1 MYTPANSAVIEPHV
15 ELACQVSKTGR
26 GQAASAPGERRLF
39 STPALGGR
47 CERIAK
53 RMGSASIKQNGPPP
67 QEVRAQVQRM
77 TASDVFVT
85 SPQLAAF
92 LLFVVEA
99 VLRGHGQRLKG
110 YTIGVEVLRRDT
122 SFDPQTDPI
131 VRVEATR
138 LRRAI
143 ERYYAGPGA
152 DDPVMIEL
160 PRGGYAPRISWRA
173 ELASTPIVEP
183 VLQPGNGMPTLRVA
197 PFVIVGTA
205 DTRAI
210 AAETF
215 GSRIAEVFA
224 LFEGTNVMVAAP
236 PSARHAPLA
245 AAPSSTPA
253 NRSDYRLDGT
263 IEYRGNGLVDV
274 RFKLVDESDATVIWS
289 RAFERLSDA
298 EGSGETERNIILELA
313 TAVVQPYGVISANDR
328 AKRLGTNA
336 LDPRYA
342 CLLEGGD
349 ALRSFDPAAHA
360 RVRAELERLTA
371 LDPNFAAGFTLLA
384 ALYGREHM
392 AGIGG
397 RPGEPPALDR
407 ALKAARRGIELR
419 PQSARGYHILFAIL
433 FFRGEK
439 DAGILAAEK
448 AIGLNPYD
456 ILITAEYGGRLI
468 YCGEIDRGMEMLQR
482 TVGSGAILPSWS
494 HFSLFVGHYMR
505 GDLAAARYHAGQM
518 TTETY
523 VYGQLAR
530 AVIAG
535 ADGNIEEAH
544 RAKRAIFALQPAW
557 KEDPR
562 GGIAKLINAPQIV
575 DRLHEALT
583 ATGYL
588 ESDGA

>member
-1 MYTPANSAVIEPHV
+1 
-15 ELACQVSKTGR
+15 
-26 GQAASAPGERRLF
+26 
-39 STPALGGR
+39 
-47 CERIAK
+47 
-53 RMGSASIKQNGPPP
+53 MGSASIKQNGPPP

-77 TASDVFVT
+77 TASDVFAT

-99 VLRGHGQRLKG
+99 VLRGHGERLKG

-152 DDPVMIEL
+152 EDPVMIEL
-160 PRGGYAPRISWRA
+160 PRGGYAPRVSWRA
-173 ELASTPIVEP
+173 ELASAPIVEP

-210 AAETF
+210 AAETL

-224 LFEGTNVMVAAP
+224 LFEVTNVMVAAP
-236 PSARHAPLA
+236 PNARQLPLTA
-245 AAPSSTPA
+245 AAPSAAAPSAPA

-263 IEYRGNGLVDV
+263 IEYRGNGLVDA

-289 RAFERLSDA
+289 RAFERLSDQD
-298 EGSGETERNIILELA
+298 GSGEAERNIILELA
-313 TAVVQPYGVISANDR
+313 SAVVQPYGVISANDR
-328 AKRLGTNA
+328 AKRLGTNL
-336 LDPRYA
+336 LDPRYC
-342 CLLEGGD
+342 CLLESGD

-360 RVRAELERLTA
+360 RVREGLERLTA
-371 LDPNFAAGFTLLA
+371 LDPNFAAGFSLLA

-392 AGIGG
+392 TGFGA
-397 RPGEPPALDR
+397 RPGDPPALDR

-439 DAGILAAEK
+439 DAGIQAAEK
-448 AIGLNPYD
+448 AIALNPYD

-468 YCGEIDRGMEMLQR
+468 YCGEVDRGMEMLHR
-482 TVGSGAILPSWS
+482 AVGFGAILPSWT

-518 TTETY
+518 TNETY

-530 AVIAG
+530 AVIAS
-535 ADGNIEEAH
+535 ADGDIEEAH
-544 RAKRAIFALQPAW
+544 RAKRAIFALQPSW
-557 KEDPR
+557 KENAR
-562 GGIAKLINAPQIV
+562 GGIAKLINATEIV
-575 DRLHEALT
+575 DRLHEALM
-583 ATGYL
+583 ATGYQ
-588 ESDGA
+588 EGDRT

>member
-1 MYTPANSAVIEPHV
+1 MKGIGFGRPAD
-15 ELACQVSKTGR
+15 
-26 GQAASAPGERRLF
+26 

-77 TASDVFVT
+77 TASDVFST

-99 VLRGHGQRLKG
+99 VLRGHGERLKG

-152 DDPVMIEL
+152 DDSVMIEL
-160 PRGGYAPRISWRA
+160 PRGGYAPRVSWRTGT
-173 ELASTPIVEP
+173 ASAPIIEP
-183 VLQPGNGMPTLRVA
+183 PVFQPGNGMPTLRVA

-224 LFEGTNVMVAAP
+224 LFEVTNVMVAAP
-236 PSARHAPLA
+236 PSVRQTPLTA
-245 AAPSSTPA
+245 AAPAAPTTPA
-253 NRSDYRLDGT
+253 NRSDYRQDGT

-298 EGSGETERNIILELA
+298 EGSGEAERNIIRELA

-328 AKRLGTNA
+328 AKRLGTNV
-336 LDPRYA
+336 LDPRYC

-349 ALRSFDPAAHA
+349 ALRSFDPAAHV
-360 RVRAELERLTA
+360 RVREGLERLTA

-392 AGIGG
+392 TGFGARAGD
-397 RPGEPPALDR
+397 PPALDR

-419 PQSARGYHILFAIL
+419 PQSARGYHILFAML

-439 DAGILAAEK
+439 EAAILAAEK
-448 AIGLNPYD
+448 AIALNPYD

-468 YCGEIDRGMEMLQR
+468 YCGEIDRGMKMLQQAA
-482 TVGSGAILPSWS
+482 GSGAILLSWS
-494 HFSLFVGHYMR
+494 HFSLFVAHYMR

-518 TTETY
+518 TNETY

-535 ADGNIEEAH
+535 ADGNVEEAH

-557 KEDPR
+557 KDDPR
-562 GGIAKLINAPQIV
+562 GEIGKLVNAPAIV
-575 DRLHEALT
+575 DRLVEGLMVT
-583 ATGYL
+583 EYPEPSGP
-588 ESDGA
+588 

>member
-1 MYTPANSAVIEPHV
+1 
-15 ELACQVSKTGR
+15 
-26 GQAASAPGERRLF
+26 
-39 STPALGGR
+39 
-47 CERIAK
+47 
-53 RMGSASIKQNGPPP
+53 MGSASIKQNGLPP

-99 VLRGHGQRLKG
+99 VLRGHGERLKG

-173 ELASTPIVEP
+173 EVPGTPIIEP
-183 VLQPGNGMPTLRVA
+183 VFQPGNGMPTLRVA

-224 LFEGTNVMVAAP
+224 LFEVTNVMVAAP
-236 PSARHAPLA
+236 PSVRHVPPSSAAPSA
-245 AAPSSTPA
+245 AAPSAAAPSAPA
-253 NRSDYRLDGT
+253 SRSDYRLDGT

-274 RFKLVDESDATVIWS
+274 RFKLVDESDATVVWS

-298 EGSGETERNIILELA
+298 EGSGEAEHNIIREVA
-313 TAVVQPYGVISANDR
+313 TAVVLPYGVVSANDR
-328 AKRLGTNA
+328 AKRLGTNL
-336 LDPRYA
+336 LDPRYS

-349 ALRSFDPAAHA
+349 ALRSFDPAAHT
-360 RVRAELERLTA
+360 RVREGLERLTA

-384 ALYGREHM
+384 AIYGREHM
-392 AGIGG
+392 TGFGA
-397 RPGEPPALDR
+397 RPGDPPALDR

-448 AIGLNPYD
+448 AIALNPYD

-468 YCGEIDRGMEMLQR
+468 YCGEVDRGMEMLQQA
-482 TVGSGAILPSWS
+482 VGSGAILPSWS
-494 HFSLFVGHYMR
+494 HFGLFVGHYMR

-518 TTETY
+518 TADAY

-535 ADGNIEEAH
+535 ADGNIEEAD

-557 KEDPR
+557 KDDAR
-562 GGIAKLINAPQIV
+562 TGIAKLINAPDIV

-583 ATGYL
+583 AA
-588 ESDGA
+588 SCQKIDGA